1 MDPLR
6 NLSRSVRIWIF
17 LISVLLSLILV
28 FNITAINKDKGIGFG
43 NGLDYGL
50 DFAGGTEI
58 WLKLD
63 TNVSPE
69 VMTIEKG
76 ILESRL
82 NSMGL
87 KDIPVTVYGDQYII
101 IKIAKASPE
110 EVRAIEEILKQQ
122 ANFEQRMDG
131 ELAVKGSEISID
143 LGSGSSGVYSAGK
156 GSGYSWHVNIKL
168 DQNGGCRFGKVAA
181 GKFFG
186 TDNPRNRPVDLF
198 IDRPEGTT
206 LLMTESLHGL
216 LGNTSSSVAGSSKDI
231 YFGDTAVQVIE
242 NRSLIPVII
251 VYPNDMN
258 RTLDEYKRYK
268 VLGFTKTIVAE
279 DESHIPVEDV
289 DKVRDLGIIV
299 QTYPLTDVDR
309 KDPEGWIQNV
319 TGLKTCPRLNFDTQ
333 GECVYAAQITG
344 GANTQQEAQA
354 ELQQNQIWLT
364 SGNLPAKAN
373 IDSESTVPP
382 SLGAQFL
389 NYSLLTGLIGI
400 LSVSIVIYL
409 RYKKLFIVV
418 PTIITG
424 FSEIIIILG
433 IASLI
438 NWEIDL
444 PAIAGIIAAVGTGVD
459 NQIVITDET
468 IASKSATGKKSA
480 SLTERI
486 KRAFFI
492 IFTSAATIIAL
503 MLPLMTFVA
512 GMLKGFAL
520 TTMLGVFIGVF
531 ITRPAYAKT
540 IEELL
545 KGQE

>member
-1 MDPLR
+1 MDSLR

-17 LISVLLSLILV
+17 ILSIVLSLVLV

-63 TNVSPE
+63 GNVSPE

-76 ILESRL
+76 ILENRL

-87 KDIPVTVYGDQYII
+87 KDIPVNVYGDQYII

-122 ANFEQRMDG
+122 ANFEQRIDG
-131 ELAVKGSEISID
+131 ELAVKGSEIKID
-143 LGSGSSGVYSAGK
+143 LNTGRSGIYPAGSGG
-156 GSGYSWHVNIKL
+156 GYSWEVAVQLN
-168 DQNGGCRFGKVAA
+168 QEGGCRFGKVAA
-181 GKFFG
+181 GKFYG
-186 TDNPRNRPVDLF
+186 LDNPRNRPVDIFL
-198 IDRPEGTT
+198 DRPEGTT
-206 LLMTESLHGL
+206 ILMTETLHGL
-216 LGNTSSSVAGSSKDI
+216 LGNTSSSAAESKDI

-242 NRSLIPVII
+242 NRSRIPIII
-251 VYPNDMN
+251 VYENDMN
-258 RTLDEYKRYK
+258 RTLAEYEKYDK
-268 VLGFTKTIVAE
+268 GGFTRTIVAE
-279 DESHIPVEDV
+279 DDAKIPESVV
-289 DKVRDLGIIV
+289 NKVRDLGITV
-299 QTYPLTDVDR
+299 QRIPLSDDQR
-309 KDPEGWIQNV
+309 RSPEGWIKNV
-319 TGLKTCPRLNFDTQ
+319 TGLKTSPRLNFDTR

-344 GANTQQEAQA
+344 GASTRQEAED
-354 ELQQNQIWLT
+354 ELRQNQIWLT
-364 SGNLPAKAN
+364 SGNLPAKAS

-389 NYSLLTGLIGI
+389 RYSLITGIIGI
-400 LSVSIVIYL
+400 ISVSLVIYL

-418 PTIITG
+418 PTIVTG
-424 FSEIIIILG
+424 FSEIVIILG
-433 IASLI
+433 VASLI

-468 IASKSATGKKSA
+468 IASRGGANKKSA
-480 SLTERI
+480 SLAERI

-492 IFTSAATIIAL
+492 IFTSAATIIAI

-545 KGQE
+545 KSRE